1 MGPGTPCVQE
11 REPLISIYKIIL
23 SLAVGCLLA
32 ACGNEQ
38 AASEQESQRKQE
50 SDAAVTSEFRVLSVP
65 TIAGEV
71 EAEAKAAGGEI
82 SLGPGLQRLVDLA
95 KQDLGARLGLEQ
107 AEIEIVQAE
116 YVTWRDSSVGCPQP
130 GYQYTQVLTNGSLI
144 RLGANKQVYHYHS
157 GRNRPPT
164 LCENPSA
171 TEPLPYA
178 PGES

>member
-1 MGPGTPCVQE
+1 MTNSYRTV
-11 REPLISIYKIIL
+11 S

-32 ACGNEQ
+32 ACANGQ
-38 AASEQESQRKQE
+38 TAIEQELQHNQE
-50 SDAAVTSEFRVLSVP
+50 SDAAMASELRVLSVP

-71 EAEAKAAGGEI
+71 EAEARAAGGEI

-95 KQDLGARLGLEQ
+95 KQDLGTRLGLEQ

-130 GYQYTQVLTNGSLI
+130 GYQYTQVLTNGADI

-157 GRNRPPT
+157 GGNRPPT
-164 LCENPSA
+164 LCKNPSA